1 MTDAIEPG
9 EFFTPNFGTAGSMD
23 RKNDFAKYVLDPE
36 ELREKRKEL
45 LHLGSTRDQ
54 IVKALKSAMLK
65 PAQRE
70 QFKQALPLYEAKI
83 RTLRDQIL
91 ANDLLGNLNPDDVNI
106 PKHFQDRKR

>member
-1 MTDAIEPG
+1 MRTRNIDWPPERG
-9 EFFTPNFGTAGSMD
+9 MD
-23 RKNDFAKYVLDPE
+23 PKKDFSKYILDSD

-45 LHLGSTRDQ
+45 LRLGGTRDQ

-70 QFKQALPLYEAKI
+70 QFKRALPLYEAKI

-91 ANDLLGNLNPDDVNI
+91 ANDLLGNLNADDVNI

>member
-1 MTDAIEPG
+1 
-9 EFFTPNFGTAGSMD
+9 MD
-23 RKNDFAKYVLDPE
+23 PKNDFAKYVLEPD
-36 ELREKRKEL
+36 ELREKRAEL
-45 LHLGSTRDQ
+45 QRLGGTRDQ

-70 QFKQALPLYEAKI
+70 QFKRALPLYEAKI

-106 PKHFQDRKR
+106 PTHYQDRKR